1 MAEPTPEQAINRI
14 KKVYGDHAGHR
25 TLHAKGAFYS
35 GTFLPTDEAA
45 KRCRAL
51 HFQAEVPVLV
61 RWSNGSGN
69 PHHGDGAQDV
79 RGLAVKFRLPD
90 GTSTDLLGQTA
101 PRFPVHTAKSF
112 VELVEATGDPKKLPL
127 FLARHHRAALT
138 LVENL
143 RSKSIIS
150 PRSYAE
156 VPYYPIHAYRWIAP
170 DGSPSEMAQS
180 WVRYT
185 FRPLATEADR
195 LPEKFHGKN
204 RLREELAARLARGPV
219 QMAMSVQVAGPKDDP
234 HDPRSVWKSRE
245 VFDAGTLTVT
255 AVADDP
261 EAGGSVVVFDPTRI
275 VDGIGLSDD
284 PILLYRAGAYSESIN
299 RRIAQPAEHQ

>member
-14 KKVYGDHAGHR
+14 KKVYGDHAGYR
-25 TLHAKGAFYS
+25 TLHAKGAYYS
-35 GTFLPTDEAA
+35 GTFLPTPEAA
-45 KRCRAL
+45 ARCRAL

-69 PHHGDGAQDV
+69 PHHGDGGQDV

-101 PRFPVHTAKSF
+101 PRFPVRTPHSF
-112 VELVEATGDPKKLPL
+112 LQLVEATGDPRKLPL
-127 FLARHHRAALT
+127 FLTRHRKAILPLA
-138 LVENL
+138 ENL
-143 RSKSIIS
+143 RAKSVIS

-156 VPYYPIHAYRWIAP
+156 VAYYPIHAYRWTAP
-170 DGSPSEMAQS
+170 DGAES

-204 RLREELAARLARGPV
+204 RLREEIAARLARGPV
-219 QMAMSVQVAGPKDDP
+219 HLAMSVQVAGRKDDP
-234 HDPRSVWKSRE
+234 HDPMSVWKSDD
-245 VFDAGTLTVT
+245 VFDAGTLTVS

-299 RRIAQPAEHQ
+299 RRLARSGDDQ